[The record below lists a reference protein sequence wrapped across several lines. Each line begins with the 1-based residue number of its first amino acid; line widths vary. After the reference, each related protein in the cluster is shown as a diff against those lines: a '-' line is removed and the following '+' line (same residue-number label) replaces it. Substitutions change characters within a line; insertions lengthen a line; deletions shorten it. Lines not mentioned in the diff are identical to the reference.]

1 MLNNKNK
8 YLIPFAVC
16 LLTFSA
22 CDSNES
28 LSVDDEG
35 KTPIELTT
43 GIVGENPTGD
53 RAQTRNLVTTDNPY
67 GHAAQAF
74 AAGTSL
80 YMVIKSENG
89 TTDPLYTRTIGY
101 AQAVASTPANSTVVG
116 FASGYNRFWED
127 SQSPARDSKLSV
139 YAVCVPGYYLAGS
152 VYTDITPNGT
162 ADGTT
167 WSVGGS
173 PSYSNTWAT
182 NLDDATIAWPLR
194 GASVGSQTADFLVN
208 QDLCFSN
215 NVSYHSPDDERLA
228 FNTTTNKFTSGR
240 MVFYHALT
248 KITFKIKRGDGF
260 GTGTDVFKFTNAPSE
275 NIVLKG
281 FNTSGTLDMSTGEF
295 LNTSTT
301 PIGTADISLLA
312 NTRDATADAEYD
324 YVLTGMMLP
333 GSALTGSETEK
344 VYFTIDN
351 NKYHITKAQ
360 LATAIGSQTLHN
372 GTTPALADGSTMR
385 PGVHYVF
392 TMTVSKKGIDK
403 LSAAVVDW
411 EEVNATATP
420 SNARITVSLISG
432 GDKLSGATA
441 AFDLYRSANVNT
453 SSTIDDNWAG
463 YDWNTGYSK
472 ATLTQK
478 ETAGEYEA
486 SDGSGPWYW
495 PNNKT
500 FYHFRTVFPT
510 SSTITTDEV
519 YGDYITLTGGRYIAD
534 NDEGN
539 YKDVCWGAPF
549 NAIESGQKLTYSTTS
564 GFDNTG
570 LGDPATHQ
578 ISKAIGPTTGTIV
591 MKMIHMMSDVTI
603 TLTTLVSGDADYSA
617 RVNLENAK
625 MELSNIYSGGKVL
638 LGNGLVQTTGSTATV
653 NNQINAT
660 PTYCAPSWRY
670 GFVPQSLENVVLT
683 ITTADNN
690 QYIVNMKD
698 MVATVSNTLIDNPY
712 SETSESGKYTIN
724 YWYPNFKYTYTF
736 KLKKSGI
743 ETLSATIADW
753 GTVSADPQTVQIK

>member
-80 YMVIKSENG
+80 YTVIKSENG
-89 TTDPLYTRTIGY
+89 TTTPLYTRTIGY
-101 AQAVASTPANSTVVG
+101 AQAVASTPANSTVVD

-139 YAVCVPGYYLAGS
+139 YAVCVPGYYLAGTQTVDS
-152 VYTDITPNGT
+152 PNGT

-167 WSVGGS
+167 PWTVGES
-173 PSYSNTWAT
+173 TSYSNTWAT
-182 NLDDATIAWPLR
+182 NLDNATIAWPLR

-228 FNTTTNKFTSGR
+228 FNTGTNKFTSGR

-248 KITFKIKRGDGF
+248 KVTFKMKKGEGF
-260 GTGTDVFKFTNAPSE
+260 GTDAFAFTEPGE
-275 NIVLKG
+275 NVVLKG
-281 FNTSGTLDMSTGEF
+281 FNTSGKLDFSTGVF
-295 LNTSTT
+295 SD
-301 PIGTADISLLA
+301 IGTADITSWVD
-312 NTRDATADAEYD
+312 TKTSEDVTDGFSH
-324 YVLTGMMLP
+324 VLTCMMLP

-360 LATAIGSQTLHN
+360 LATALASKKLTDN
-372 GTTPALADGSTMR
+372 STSALADGSTMR

-453 SSTIDDNWAG
+453 SSTIDDNWAS
-463 YDWNTGYSK
+463 YNWNTGYSK

-510 SSTITTDEV
+510 SSTITTDAG
-519 YGDYITLTGGRYIAD
+519 GDYITLTGGRYIAD

-549 NAIESGQKLTYSTTS
+549 NNTTEKLTYSLTT
-564 GFDNTG
+564 GFDNTSS
-570 LGDPATHQ
+570 TSHQ

-603 TLTTLVSGDADYSA
+603 TLTTPVSGDADYSA
-617 RVNLENAK
+617 RVDLTNAK

-690 QYIVNMKD
+690 QYIINMKD
-698 MVATVSNTLIDNPY
+698 MVATVNNTLIANPY
-712 SETSESGKYTIN
+712 SETSSGSGKYTIN
-724 YWYPNFKYTYTF
+724 HWYPNFEYTYTF

>member
-80 YMVIKSENG
+80 YTVIKSENG
-89 TTDPLYTRTIGY
+89 TTTPLYTRTIGY

-139 YAVCVPGYYLAGS
+139 YAVCVPGYYLAGTQTVDS
-152 VYTDITPNGT
+152 PNGT

-167 WSVGGS
+167 PWTVGES
-173 PSYSNTWAT
+173 TSYSNTWAT

-228 FNTTTNKFTSGR
+228 FNTGTNKFTSGR

-248 KITFKIKRGDGF
+248 KVTFKMKKGEGF
-260 GTGTDVFKFTNAPSE
+260 GTDAFAFTEPGE
-275 NIVLKG
+275 NVVLKG
-281 FNTSGTLDMSTGEF
+281 FNTSGKLDFSTGVF
-295 LNTSTT
+295 SD
-301 PIGTADISLLA
+301 IGTADITSWVD
-312 NTRDATADAEYD
+312 TKTSEDVTDGFSH
-324 YVLTGMMLP
+324 VLTCMMLP

-360 LATAIGSQTLHN
+360 LVTALASKKLTDN
-372 GTTPALADGSTMR
+372 STSALADGSTMR

-453 SSTIDDNWAG
+453 SSTIDDNWAS
-463 YDWNTGYSK
+463 YNWNTGYSK

-510 SSTITTDEV
+510 SSTITTDAG
-519 YGDYITLTGGRYIAD
+519 GDYITLTGGRYIAD

-549 NAIESGQKLTYSTTS
+549 NKIESGQKLTYSTTS

-603 TLTTLVSGDADYSA
+603 TLTTPVSGDADYSA